1 MPLILTGEGLKYHR
15 QQRRTIV
22 ISNASD
28 GNPIKKGLL
37 LSLIAHLDMRNE
49 APGQNTDEES
59 RTKKGLHCFKDKRK
73 RRESHQR
80 NMSWHRLKVE
90 GTESKS

>member
-1 MPLILTGEGLKYHR
+1 MPLILAGEGLKYHR

-49 APGQNTDEES
+49 SPGQNTDEES
-59 RTKKGLHCFKDKRK
+59 RTKKGLRCFAKT
-73 RRESHQR
+73 REKEE
-80 NMSWHRLKVE
+80 KVIR
-90 GTESKS
+90 GICHGRG